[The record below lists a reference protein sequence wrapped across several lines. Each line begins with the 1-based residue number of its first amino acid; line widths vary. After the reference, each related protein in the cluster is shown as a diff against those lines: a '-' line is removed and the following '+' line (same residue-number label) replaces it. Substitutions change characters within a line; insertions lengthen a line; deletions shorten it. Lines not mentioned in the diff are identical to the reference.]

1 MDVKR
6 KSVFLSDLRRI
17 AIITPNLK
25 QVVNV
30 IARWLSIDS
39 CDKTRE
45 NRNDMKIIIIIL
57 NASTS
62 S

>member
-25 QVVNV
+25 QVVNF
-30 IARWLSIDS
+30 IARWLNIDS

-45 NRNDMKIIIIIL
+45 NRNDMKIIIIIIL
-57 NASTS
+57 NASS
-62 S
+62 